1 MQKNLSN
8 KNPGCFRMYN
18 QTILFFFFLHFF
30 FLSKDR
36 RQHTIHESLINRI
49 RQEENTGWGKQKVML
64 VENGEKEKM
73 ETPEWSQE
81 GAQPPVGFV
90 P

>member
-1 MQKNLSN
+1 MFPHVQSN
-8 KNPGCFRMYN
+8 N
-18 QTILFFFFLHFF
+18 IVFFFFLHFF

-36 RQHTIHESLINRI
+36 RQHIIHESLINRI